1 MQQNTT
7 DEPVR
12 SADQDPVLRMVNK
25 SLYKQNRER
34 QTAYNDSIAE
44 NQARTA
50 LVLGGGAPNLALMA
64 GAVAAFNKRNKRF
77 DVVSTS
83 GAGALVECFRQ
94 A

>member
-34 QTAYNDSIAE
+34 QTAYNDSMRKI
-44 NQARTA
+44 RRGP
-50 LVLGGGAPNLALMA
+50 LWCW
-64 GAVAAFNKRNKRF
+64 AA
-77 DVVSTS
+77 
-83 GAGALVECFRQ
+83 AQLIWL
-94 A
+94 